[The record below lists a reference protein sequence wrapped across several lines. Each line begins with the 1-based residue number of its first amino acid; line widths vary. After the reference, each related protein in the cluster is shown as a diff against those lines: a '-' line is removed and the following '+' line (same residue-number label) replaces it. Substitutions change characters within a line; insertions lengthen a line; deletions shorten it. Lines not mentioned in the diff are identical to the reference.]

1 MPKESLRTRVANK
14 LAAANRSGVA
24 PTFAKR
30 EERLVPALVRSPRA
44 GFTGAML
51 DAQKQ
56 KLRRV
61 EEVRVHG
68 GLDNVHVKRA
78 AGQDAGAFAD
88 LAADAR
94 RSMHTLMSKPGG
106 ERMMKEI
113 DARVTQNR
121 AHAGDNAKVYIS
133 STKRGD
139 TSNMN
144 SPHIAPG
151 LEQGYRFDGK
161 EGKGWGSEVRIDPNE
176 AKFNRFVGLGH
187 EMVHAH
193 RLAHGKAVGVP
204 QINQAD
210 HALFKNPLSLGADIE
225 HGKNAAFGQHMMDVV
240 QHANHLQEE
249 FETVGL
255 SKTPRG
261 AFNPSENMLRAE
273 HGLRARTEY
282 SSMKPGHA
290 DKSVKTSDAFFD
302 KRSTGSKLWH
312 GVFGSSPAPTPVS
325 DMVKR
330 YKD

>member
-1 MPKESLRTRVANK
+1 MPKDSLRARVANK
-14 LAAANRSGVA
+14 IAEANRTGAA
-24 PTFAKR
+24 PVFAQR
-30 EERLVPALVRSPRA
+30 EQRLVPALVRSPRA
-44 GFTGAML
+44 GFTPGL
-51 DAQKQ
+51 LQAQKQ
-56 KLRRV
+56 QLRRV

-68 GLDNVHVKRA
+68 GLDHVHVKRA

-94 RSMHTLMSKPGG
+94 RSMHTLMSKPDG

-113 DARVTQNR
+113 DTRSAQNR
-121 AHAGDNAKVYIS
+121 AHAGDNAKVHIS
-133 STKRGD
+133 STRPTD
-139 TSNMN
+139 ASNMN
-144 SPHIAPG
+144 APHIAPG
-151 LEQGYRFDGK
+151 LEQGYRFAGK
-161 EGKGWGSEVRIDPNE
+161 EGKGWGSEVRVDPNE

-204 QINQAD
+204 QINQAN
-210 HALFKNPLSLGADIE
+210 HPLFNDPISQGARVE
-225 HGKNAAFGQHMMDVV
+225 RGQNAEFGAHLMNVV

-273 HGLRARTEY
+273 HGLRARTDY
-282 SSMKPGHA
+282 SKAKPGAA
-290 DKSVKTSDAFFD
+290 DDMIAKGDALFD
-302 KRSTGSKLWH
+302 NRSAAAKLWH
-312 GVFGSSPAPTPVS
+312 GISSRSPAPTPVS